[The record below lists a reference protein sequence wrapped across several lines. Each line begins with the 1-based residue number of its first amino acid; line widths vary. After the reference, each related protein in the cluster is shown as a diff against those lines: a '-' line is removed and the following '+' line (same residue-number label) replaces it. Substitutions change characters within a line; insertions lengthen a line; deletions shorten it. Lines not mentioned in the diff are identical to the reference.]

1 MNQMIPKI
9 RLSIVALLLLML
21 TDPVWAANTKTTVE
35 QVTSAVTLST
45 DVDYTITSATPFS
58 GTEAVVNITNTDHA
72 VLILDAVRPSKA
84 ISSWLKY
91 VQINGQ
97 KAVNNTNCQV
107 KIYNLGCIILPYPN
121 GDQFKPL
128 TVYSEKNF
136 EGESCNDFG
145 LENTGGYMNTL
156 TDEKLNNRIS
166 SFKLK
171 RGYMVTFALKDGGRG
186 YSRCFIAA
194 DKDIEMA
201 SMPGILDN
209 SISSYRVFK
218 WYDCGKKQLANYMDK
233 TALTTLN
240 VQSSYDWAQGN
251 SSFLPDFEWVP
262 NHIYED
268 YPSSSTIGKATQ
280 SPHTKNNNEPRN
292 SADDHPQDLATIL
305 NNWENMMRTG
315 LRLCSP
321 ASWDGSDYVG
331 NAGGFLAEFLD
342 SIDARGWRCDII
354 DLHCYWAEGTFN
366 SMHNW
371 SDKYKRPIWISEW
384 CWGAS
389 WNNNGAFASG
399 VTEQQV
405 KEALER
411 ICGRMNGWDYVER
424 YYYWNGERDP
434 SRLYKNGSLTPA
446 GQYYASMN
454 SGLGYNGKYDYA
466 PKVPTQYDPSNLSV
480 IFNGANGIAQLKW
493 SDSNGEM
500 NASMSVERRPGI
512 GKAWETIASI
522 DLQESVAS
530 YTYEDKEAANG
541 CQYRIHIVDGKSADR
556 YSKVV
561 TAVNSE
567 FKAGDAIEVSENTMY
582 IGGNLFINGSFDMG
596 FLGWTNGLG
605 EAPAAPYFQV
615 VKAGGFDGGNYLQAY
630 ANGAQTTAMS
640 INVTIPLET
649 QTYYYFSGASSYM
662 PASNYS
668 RLALSKEGSAAALA
682 QVYLNNNSI
691 YWNMHNGS
699 FFSNN
704 YNEARLQLYNLEAKG
719 QVDELMLSRLFESRE
734 DALADGVAKMREK
747 AAMFIQY
754 NTKQTGKFPA
764 LNTELTQILSDVTT
778 TGEEAL
784 NTLTT
789 AVDHAIKA
797 YQILENNERGD
808 ILAYAEKLVSFGLL
822 GADNLREKLT
832 AAQQAVSAADIVSTY
847 TELNAAAAEY
857 LPQTSVE
864 DKVKSPSFTS
874 STGWTTKCGTYTQG
888 DQRLNSTDETT
899 FWNAFWSGVNATDET
914 QTMAIK
920 QDVNYLSHGLYAL
933 ECKASTEHY
942 CLSDQHGY
950 ITNGTLTE
958 TTPLLSAD
966 YFDLPGISKETR
978 WQTLLSAPIYVP
990 ENTNVTIGFEGSKK
1004 GALSGAWIQ
1013 RGKTTGQSNDKREG
1027 WWCATD
1033 FTLKHTPLYQ
1043 LTVVP
1048 EQYGAICLAYALNP
1062 KATMKYYEIVGI
1074 NPEYTQLC
1082 LAEVEQP
1089 EAGVPYIYRSTV
1101 AEAQFLE
1108 FGEPVS
1114 KATTEEQCNLRGFL
1128 ASSARV
1134 PANYFYVK
1142 DGAFERAPS
1151 TDRPSIGNFT
1161 GLLRSFS
1168 DNKATGI
1175 PVIENWQG
1183 QTMPINGVTDADK
1196 QANETKISTGIH
1208 YVSVQ
1213 TKAADGIY
1221 TVDGRSV
1228 SAQSVK
1234 PGLYIK
1240 VVGGRAYKTIV
1251 K

>member
-1 MNQMIPKI
+1 M
-9 RLSIVALLLLML
+9 LLLML
-21 TDPVWAANTKTTVE
+21 TVPAWAANTKTTVE
-35 QVTSAVTLST
+35 QVTSAVTLSA
-45 DVDYTITSATPFS
+45 DVDYIITSATPFS
-58 GTEAVVNITNTDHA
+58 GTDAMVNITNTDHA
-72 VLILDAVRPSKA
+72 VLILDAVKPSKA
-84 ISSWLKY
+84 ISTWLKY
-91 VQINGQ
+91 VQINGE

-107 KIYNLGCIILPYPN
+107 KLYNLGCIIMPYAG
-121 GDQFKPL
+121 GDKFKPL

-136 EGESCNDFG
+136 EGESCDDFG
-145 LENTGGYMNTL
+145 LEHTDGYMNTL

-171 RGYMVTFALKDGGRG
+171 RGYMVTFSLKADGRG

-194 DKDIEMA
+194 DKDLEMA
-201 SMPGILDN
+201 SLPGILDN
-209 SISSYRVFK
+209 SITSYRVFK
-218 WYDCGKKQLANYMDK
+218 WYDAGKKQLAND
-233 TALTTLN
+233 LTSTTLAALN
-240 VQSSYDWAQGN
+240 VQSSYTWSAGSN
-251 SSFLPDFEWVP
+251 MAPDYECVP

-268 YPSSSTIGKATQ
+268 YPSSRAIGRATW

-292 SADDHPQDLATIL
+292 TADDHPQDLTTIL

-315 LRLCSP
+315 MRLCTP

-331 NAGGFLAEFLD
+331 NASGFLAQFLD

-389 WNNNGAFASG
+389 WNSNGAFASG

-411 ICGRMNGWDYVER
+411 ICTRMNGWDYVER

-434 SRLYKNGSLTPA
+434 SRLYKNGALTEA
-446 GQYYASMN
+446 GKYYAAMN
-454 SGLGYNGKYDYA
+454 SGVGYNGKYDYA
-466 PKVPTQYDPSNLSV
+466 PKVPTQYDPTDLSV
-480 IFNGANGIAQLKW
+480 MLNGSTGIAQLMW
-493 SDSNGEM
+493 NDANGEM
-500 NASMSVERRPGI
+500 NASMSIERRPGV
-512 GKAWETIASI
+512 GKVWEEIASI
-522 DLQESVAS
+522 TLQESAAT
-530 YTYEDKEAANG
+530 YTYEDEGATHG
-541 CQYRIHIVDGKSADR
+541 CQYRVHIVDGKSADR

-561 TAVNSE
+561 TAVSSD
-567 FKAGDAIEVSENTMY
+567 FKAGDAIDVNGNTMY
-582 IGGNLFINGSFDMG
+582 MGGNLFINGNFDMG
-596 FLGWTNGLG
+596 FLGWKNGAGAEL
-605 EAPAAPYFQV
+605 AAPYFQV
-615 VKAGGFDGGNYLQAY
+615 VKTGGYDDGNYLQAY
-630 ANGAQTTAMS
+630 ATGAMSTAMS
-640 INVTIPLET
+640 VNTIIPVET

-662 PASNYS
+662 SSSNYS
-668 RLALSKEGSAAALA
+668 RLALSKEGSTNAVT
-682 QVYLNNNSI
+682 QVYLNNNSP
-691 YWNMHNGS
+691 YWNMHNGI
-699 FFSNN
+699 FNTN
-704 YNEARLQLYNLEAKG
+704 DVYTEARLQLYNLEAKG
-719 QVDELMLSRLFESRE
+719 QVDQLLLSRLYDSRE

-754 NTKQTGKFPA
+754 NTKETGKFPA
-764 LNTELTQILSDVTT
+764 LNTELTQTLVAVTT
-778 TGEEAL
+778 TDEEAL

-789 AVDHAIKA
+789 AVDNAIKA

-808 ILAYAEKLVSFGLL
+808 ILSYAEKLVSINLL

-832 AAQQAVSAADIVSTY
+832 AAQQATSAADIIGTY
-847 TELNAAAAEY
+847 PELNVAAGEY

-864 DKVKSPSFTS
+864 EKVKNPSFTTS
-874 STGWTTKCGTYTQG
+874 SDWTTKCGTYTQG
-888 DQRLNSTDETT
+888 NQRIGSTDEAT
-899 FWNAFWSGVNATDET
+899 FWSAFWSDVDATDET

-958 TTPLLSAD
+958 NTPVLSAD

-978 WQTLLSAPIYVP
+978 WQTLLSAPVYVP

-1004 GALSGAWIQ
+1004 GALSGAWIE
-1013 RGKTTGQSNDKREG
+1013 RGKTTGQANDKREG

-1033 FTLKHTPLYQ
+1033 FTLKFTPLYR
-1043 LTVVP
+1043 LTAVP
-1048 EQYGAICLAYALNP
+1048 DQWGAICLAYAQHPQETL
-1062 KATMKYYEIVGI
+1062 KYYEIVGI

-1101 AEAQFLE
+1101 SEVQFLE
-1108 FGEPVS
+1108 FGTPVS
-1114 KATTEEQCNLRGFL
+1114 KVTTEEQCNLRGFL
-1128 ASSARV
+1128 TSAARV

-1161 GLLRSFS
+1161 GLLRGFG

-1175 PVIENWQG
+1175 PVIENWEG
-1183 QTMPINGVTDADK
+1183 QTMPINGVTDDDK
-1196 QANETKISTGIH
+1196 TANEAKLSTGIH
-1208 YVSVQ
+1208 FVTVSP
-1213 TKAADGIY
+1213 KAADGIY
-1221 TVDGRSV
+1221 TIDGRSV
-1228 SAQSVK
+1228 STQAVK

>member
-1 MNQMIPKI
+1 MTLKL
-9 RLSIVALLLLML
+9 RLSFVTLLLMML
-21 TDPVWAANTKTTVE
+21 TVPGWAVNTKTTVE
-35 QVTSAVTLST
+35 QVTSTVTLST
-45 DVDYTITSATPFS
+45 DVDYIITSATPFS
-58 GTEAVVNITNTDHA
+58 GTDAIVNITNTDHA

-107 KIYNLGCIILPYPN
+107 KIYNLGCIILPYPD
-121 GDQFKPL
+121 GDNFKPL

-268 YPSSSTIGKATQ
+268 YPSSSTIGKTMQ

-292 SADDHPQDLATIL
+292 SSDDHPQDLTTIL

-321 ASWDGSDYVG
+321 ASWDGSDYS
-331 NAGGFLAEFLD
+331 NATGFLAEFLD

-354 DLHCYWAEGTFN
+354 DLHCYWAEGTFGN
-366 SMHNW
+366 IHNW

-466 PKVPTQYDPSNLSV
+466 PKVPTQYDPSDLSV
-480 IFNGANGIAQLKW
+480 LYNSTTGSAQLKW
-493 SDSNGEM
+493 NDRNGEM
-500 NASMSVERRPGI
+500 NVSMSVERRSGI
-512 GKAWETIASI
+512 GKTWEKIADI
-522 DLQESVAS
+522 ELQESKAA
-530 YTYEDKEAANG
+530 YTYEDNGATNG
-541 CQYRIHIVDGKSADR
+541 CQYRVHIVDGKSVDR
-556 YSKVV
+556 YTKVV
-561 TAVNSE
+561 TAVNNDY
-567 FKAGDAIEVSENTMY
+567 KAGDAIDVNGTTMY
-582 IGGNLFINGSFDMG
+582 LGGNMFTNGNFDMG
-596 FLGWTNGLG
+596 FLGWKNGLG
-605 EAPAAPYFQV
+605 EEPAAPYFQV
-615 VKAGGFDGGNYLQAY
+615 VKAGGYDDGTYLQAY
-630 ANGAQTTAMS
+630 GTGTQSTAMS
-640 INVTIPLET
+640 INTILPIET
-649 QTYYYFSGASSYM
+649 NTYYYFSAASSYM
-662 PASNYS
+662 SSSNAS
-668 RLALSKEGSAAALA
+668 RLGLSKEGSISNLA
-682 QVYLNNNSI
+682 KVYLNNTSPN
-691 YWNMHNGS
+691 WNMHNGTFNS
-699 FFSNN
+699 DS
-704 YNEARLQLYNLEAKG
+704 YTEARLLLYNMEAKG
-719 QVDELMLSRLFESRE
+719 QVDQLLLSRLFESRE
-734 DALADGVAKMREK
+734 EAIADGVAKMREK

-754 NTKQTGKFPA
+754 NTKQTDKFPA
-764 LNTELTQILSDVTT
+764 LNTELTQTLAAVTT
-778 TGEEAL
+778 TDEAAL
-784 NTLTT
+784 TTLTT
-789 AVDHAIKA
+789 AVDNAIKA
-797 YQILENNERGD
+797 YRILESNERGD
-808 ILAYAEKLVSFGLL
+808 ILAYAEKLAAFNLVGVE
-822 GADNLREKLT
+822 DLREKLA
-832 AAQQAVSAADIVSTY
+832 AAQQAVSAAEIVSTY
-847 TELNAAAAEY
+847 PELDIATDVY
-857 LPQTSVE
+857 LPQTDVE
-864 DKVKSPSFTS
+864 DLVKNPSFDS
-874 STGWTTKCGTYTQG
+874 SIGWTTKCGTYTQG
-888 DQRLNSTDETT
+888 DQRINSTDETT
-899 FWNAFWSGVNATDET
+899 FWNAFWSGVDATDET

-920 QDVNYLSHGLYAL
+920 QSVNYLSHGLYAL

-950 ITNGTLTE
+950 ITDGTQTE
-958 TTPLLSAD
+958 NTPLLSAD
-966 YFDLPGISKETR
+966 FFDLPAMSKKNR
-978 WQTLLSAPIYVP
+978 WQTLLSAPIYVD
-990 ENTNVTIGFEGSKK
+990 ENSDVTIGFEGSKK
-1004 GALSGAWIQ
+1004 GALSNAWIE
-1013 RGKTTGQSNDKREG
+1013 RGKTSGQTNDKREG

-1048 EQYGAICLAYALNP
+1048 EQCGAICLPYALHP
-1062 KATMKYYEIVGI
+1062 QTTMKYYQIVGI

-1101 AEAQFLE
+1101 ADARFLE
-1108 FGEPVS
+1108 FGTPVS
-1114 KATTEEQCNLRGFL
+1114 KVATEEQCNLRGFL
-1128 ASSARV
+1128 STSARV

-1142 DGAFERAPS
+1142 DGAFEKAPS
-1151 TDRPSIGNFT
+1151 ANRPSIGNFT
-1161 GLLRSFS
+1161 GILRPFS

-1175 PVIENWQG
+1175 PVIENWEG

-1196 QANETKISTGIH
+1196 TANEAKVSTGIH
-1208 YVSVQ
+1208 YVAVK

-1228 SAQSVK
+1228 SPQSMK

-1240 VVGGRAYKTIV
+1240 VVDGRAYKTVV